1 MCPVDHS
8 LTDILLLVVAGLA
21 AGVVNAIAG
30 GGSLLTF
37 PALIATGLPAVAA
50 NVTNSLSVSPGY
62 CASVFGSRAD
72 LKGQERRALSLVPV
86 AITGGIVGCVLL
98 LETPASI
105 FEVIAPFL
113 VLSATAV
120 LAFQTR
126 LRALVGHPA
135 QLSPKRRRATM
146 IVLTGLGAVYGGYF
160 GAALGVVL
168 VAVLAL
174 VLDER
179 LQRVNA
185 LKNVLS
191 ATVGLVTVVIY
202 AIFGPVSWL
211 GVAVTAPA
219 TVAGGYLG
227 ARLASR
233 LSAIALRRT
242 IVLFG
247 TTIGCILLY
256 RALR

>member
-1 MCPVDHS
+1 VDASVGH
-8 LTDILLLVVAGLA
+8 IALLLVAGLA
-21 AGVVNAIAG
+21 AGIVNAIAG

-37 PALIATGLPAVAA
+37 PALIAVGLPAVSA
-50 NVTNSLSVSPGY
+50 NVTNSISVSPGY
-62 CASVFGSRAD
+62 VASVYGSRAD
-72 LKGQERRALSLVPV
+72 LEGQERRALGLVPV
-86 AITGGIVGCVLL
+86 AIVGGVVGCVLL
-98 LETPASI
+98 LQTPASA

-113 VLSATAV
+113 VLGATAV

-135 QLSPKRRRATM
+135 QLSPRRRQATM
-146 IVLTGLGAVYGGYF
+146 FTLTALGAAYGGYF
-160 GAALGVVL
+160 GAALGVIL

-191 ATVGLVTVVIY
+191 ATVGLVTVVVY

-211 GVAVTAPA
+211 GVLITAPA
-219 TVAGGYLG
+219 SMVGGYVG
-227 ARLASR
+227 ARVARR
-233 LSAIALRRT
+233 LSAKALRRT
-242 IVLFG
+242 IVVFG

-256 RALR
+256 RALT